1 VYMIFSASG
10 KNIELPIDYYT
21 GSTSQSQ
28 KKIHEYT
35 HALLRRKVTLRK
47 KSGGNTILRGRH

>member
-1 VYMIFSASG
+1 MIFSASG